1 VPPIEA
7 HLRAAEQ
14 RLIGGLLLRPRALQ
28 PRLGEAVGRWKDAPV
43 TITTRAYEG
52 DAVSYVRLAVVS
64 GVQLVLGSLLAVPRA
79 NRPVPILGADLVWR
93 GAPRELAITADLSP
107 VRDPLERDA
116 ELAEIARVVPDRGAL
131 PPAGELPRWRSD
143 WFSPSVLHTRVGPA
157 QEKTALAAFDGYV
170 AGFITLLGATPPSAE
185 RAYRTREIQDGY
197 ALAHR
202 TDDQTLGMLA
212 MMFGKAWA
220 DEYVTRVL
228 FPSSR
233 TSGAVEMQ

>member
-1 VPPIEA
+1 MPPIEA

-14 RLIGGLLLRPRALQ
+14 RLIGGLVLRPRALT

-52 DAVSYVRLAVVS
+52 DAVSYMRVGLIS
-64 GVQLVLGSLLAVPRA
+64 GVQLALGSLLVVPRA
-79 NRPVPILGADLVWR
+79 NRPVPILGADLAWR
-93 GAPRELAITADLSP
+93 GTQRELTVTADLSP

-116 ELAEIARVVPDRGAL
+116 ELADIARVVPTIGAL
-131 PPAGELPRWRSD
+131 PPADELPAWRSA

-157 QEKTALAAFDGYV
+157 QEEAALAAFEGYV
-170 AGFITLLGATPPSAE
+170 TAFVIVLGATPPSAE
-185 RAYRTREIQDGY
+185 RAFRTRAIHDGY

-202 TDDQTLGMLA
+202 TDDRTLSLLA
-212 MMFGKAWA
+212 AMFGKVWA
-220 DEYVTRVL
+220 DEYMTRVL

-233 TSGAVEMQ
+233 ASGAVDTQ